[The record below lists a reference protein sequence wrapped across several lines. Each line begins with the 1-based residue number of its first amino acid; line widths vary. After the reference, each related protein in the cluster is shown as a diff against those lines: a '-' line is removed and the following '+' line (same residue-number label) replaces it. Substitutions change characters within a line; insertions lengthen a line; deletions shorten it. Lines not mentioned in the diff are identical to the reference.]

1 MKSKMGIKI
10 SKLDQEKSRKDSGF
24 GTAATSTKARLILPD
39 GAFNVTRNGQS
50 FSAWLNLYHRMITMS
65 VYEFVLVIAVAYFIV
80 NLVFAVI
87 YYLIGVEHLNGIE
100 EQTKFISK
108 FWGAFFFSSQTLT
121 TVGYGHISPLG
132 SLTNAVAAVEAL
144 VGLMMFALITGLVY
158 GRFSTPSPKVLFSG
172 NILVSPY
179 LDINGLMFRLI
190 NERNSQLINVEV
202 NVMMS
207 RNEKDKEGKLTRKY
221 YNLALE
227 RDMIQFFSTSWT
239 VVHPITPESP
249 FYNETSESLKAS
261 DTEILI
267 AVEGMNDAY
276 ADPVHVRTSY
286 IYSEFLWGKKF
297 VPVLSEKGTGYVLD
311 LNKINECVEAPLNN

>member
-1 MKSKMGIKI
+1 MRSNVGIKV

-39 GAFNVTRNGQS
+39 GSFNVSRKGQS
-50 FSAWLNLYHRMITMS
+50 FSAWLNLYHRMITMN
-65 VYEFVLVIAVAYFIV
+65 VFAFVMVIAVAYFIV

-100 EQTKFISK
+100 EQTQFISK

-144 VGLMMFALITGLVY
+144 LGLMMFALITGLVY
-158 GRFSTPSPKVLFSG
+158 GRFSTPSPKVLFSK

-179 LDINGLMFRLI
+179 LDINGLMFRMI
-190 NERNSQLINVEV
+190 NERNSQLINVKV
-202 NVMMS
+202 SVMMS
-207 RNEKDKEGKLTRKY
+207 RNEKDDQGKMTRKY
-221 YNLALE
+221 YNLSLE
-227 RDMIQFFSTSWT
+227 RELIQFFSTSWT
-239 VVHPITPESP
+239 IVHPITPESP
-249 FYNETSESLKAS
+249 FYQENATSLKAS

-286 IYSEFLWGKKF
+286 LYDEFVWGKKF
-297 VPVLSEKGTGYVLD
+297 IPVLSEKNNRYIIDLD
-311 LNKINECVEAPLNN
+311 KINEFIEAPLNS

>member
-1 MKSKMGIKI
+1 MSKKVGAKI
-10 SKLDQEKSRKDSGF
+10 SKLEEERNRKDSGF
-24 GTAATSTKARLILPD
+24 GTATTSNRARLILPD
-39 GAFNVTRNGQS
+39 GSFNVKRKGQS
-50 FSAWLNLYHRMITMS
+50 FSAWLNLYHRMITMP
-65 VYEFVLVIAVAYFIV
+65 VFEFVLVIAFSYFIV
-80 NLVFAVI
+80 NLVFAGI
-87 YYLIGVEHLNGIE
+87 YYSIGIEHLSGID
-100 EQTKFISK
+100 EQTQFVSP

-158 GRFSTPSPKVLFSG
+158 GRFSTPSPKILFSR

-179 LDINGLMFRLI
+179 LDMNGLMFRMI
-190 NERNSQLINVEV
+190 NERNSHLINVKV

-207 RNEKDKEGKLTRKY
+207 RNEKDETGKLTRKY

-227 RDMIQFFSTSWT
+227 RDFIQFFSTSWT
-239 VVHPITPESP
+239 VVHPITPDSP
-249 FYNETSESLKAS
+249 FFKETPEKMAAS

-276 ADPVHVRTSY
+276 SDSVHVRTSY
-286 IYSEFLWGKKF
+286 LYNEFVWGRKF
-297 VPVLSEKGTGYVLD
+297 VPILSEKGTGYIIDLD
-311 LNKINECVEAPLNN
+311 KINDSMEASLNS

>member
-1 MKSKMGIKI
+1 MGIKV

-24 GTAATSTKARLILPD
+24 GTSATSTKARLILPD
-39 GAFNVTRNGQS
+39 GTYNVTRKGQS
-50 FSAWLNLYHRMITMS
+50 FSARLNLYHRMITMS
-65 VYEFVLVIAVAYFIV
+65 VYEFVLVIALAYFIV

-100 EQTKFISK
+100 AQTEVISK

-144 VGLMMFALITGLVY
+144 LGLMMFALITGLVY
-158 GRFSTPSPKVLFSG
+158 GRFSTPSPKILFSE

-179 LDINGLMFRLI
+179 LDINGLMFRMI
-190 NERNSQLINVEV
+190 NERNSQLINVQV
-202 NVMMS
+202 SIMMS
-207 RNEKDKEGKLTRKY
+207 RNEQDESGNLIRKY
-221 YNLALE
+221 YNLSLE
-227 RDMIQFFSTSWT
+227 REMIQFFSTSWT
-239 VVHPITPESP
+239 IVHPLTPDSP
-249 FYNETSESLKAS
+249 LFEETPESLKAS
-261 DTEILI
+261 DTELLI

-297 VPVLSEKGTGYVLD
+297 VPVLSEKGSGYVID
-311 LNKINECVEAPLNN
+311 LKKNQ

>member
-1 MKSKMGIKI
+1 MKSKMGIKV
-10 SKLDQEKSRKDSGF
+10 SKLDEEKSRKDSGF
-24 GTAATSTKARLILPD
+24 GTAATSTRARLILPD
-39 GAFNVTRNGQS
+39 GTFNVTRKGQS
-50 FSAWLNLYHRMITMS
+50 FSAWLNLYHRMITMNVFS
-65 VYEFVLVIAVAYFIV
+65 FVLVIALSYFLV

-87 YYLIGVEHLNGIE
+87 YFLIGVEHLNGIE

-144 VGLMMFALITGLVY
+144 IGLMMFALITGLVY

-179 LDINGLMFRLI
+179 LDINGLMFRMI
-190 NERNSQLINVEV
+190 NERNSQLINVKV
-202 NVMMS
+202 SMMMS
-207 RNEKDKEGKLTRKY
+207 RNEKDDAGKLTRKY
-221 YNLALE
+221 YNLSLE
-227 RDMIQFFSTSWT
+227 REVIQFFSTSWT

-249 FYNETSESLKAS
+249 FFEQTQESLVGS

-286 IYSEFLWGKKF
+286 LYNEFLWGKKF
-297 VPVLSEKGTGYVLD
+297 VSVLSEKGTGYMLD
-311 LNKINECVEAPLNN
+311 LKKINECVEAPLNN

>member
-10 SKLDQEKSRKDSGF
+10 SKLDQEKNRKDSGF
-24 GTAATSTKARLILPD
+24 GTSATSTRARLILPD
-39 GAFNVTRNGQS
+39 GTFNVTRKGQS

-207 RNEKDKEGKLTRKY
+207 RNEKDEEGKLTRKY

-286 IYSEFLWGKKF
+286 LYNEFLWGKKF

-311 LNKINECVEAPLNN
+311 LNKINECVEAPLN

>member
-1 MKSKMGIKI
+1 
-10 SKLDQEKSRKDSGF
+10 
-24 GTAATSTKARLILPD
+24 
-39 GAFNVTRNGQS
+39 
-50 FSAWLNLYHRMITMS
+50 MITMS

-207 RNEKDKEGKLTRKY
+207 RNEKDEEGKLTRKY

-276 ADPVHVRTSY
+276 ADPVHVRNPTFIVNFFGVKSL
-286 IYSEFLWGKKF
+286 FPFCLKKERDMF
-297 VPVLSEKGTGYVLD
+297 W
-311 LNKINECVEAPLNN
+311 I

>member
-39 GAFNVTRNGQS
+39 GTFNVTRNGQS

>member
-1 MKSKMGIKI
+1 MKSKMGIKV
-10 SKLDQEKSRKDSGF
+10 SKLDEEKSRKDSGF
-24 GTAATSTKARLILPD
+24 GTAATSTRARLILPD
-39 GAFNVTRNGQS
+39 GTFNVTRKGQS

-80 NLVFAVI
+80 NLTFAVI
-87 YYLIGVEHLNGIE
+87 YYEIGVEHLNGIE

-158 GRFSTPSPKVLFSG
+158 GRFSTPSPKILFSK
-172 NILVSPY
+172 NLLVSPY
-179 LDINGLMFRLI
+179 LDINGLMFRMI
-190 NERNSQLINVEV
+190 NERNSQLINVKV
-202 NVMMS
+202 SVTMS
-207 RNEKDKEGKLTRKY
+207 RNEKDDTGKLNRKY
-221 YNLALE
+221 YSLSLE
-227 RDMIQFFSTSWT
+227 REMIQFFSTSWT
-239 VVHPITPESP
+239 IVHPITSESP
-249 FYNETSESLKAS
+249 FYGQTTRSLAES
-261 DTEILI
+261 DTEILV

-286 IYSEFLWGKKF
+286 LYSQFVWGKKF
-297 VPVLSEKGTGYVLD
+297 VSILSEKGNGYLLD
-311 LNKINECVEAPLNN
+311 LEKINDFQEAPLNS